1 MICIMVQNGEA
12 FIWIF
17 GFTLKSVG
25 VVVTRLTDSSLKQY
39 VNKDLEGL
47 GH

>member
-1 MICIMVQNGEA
+1 MVQNGEA

-17 GFTLKSVG
+17 GFALKSVG
-25 VVVTRLTDSSLKQY
+25 VVVTRLTKTALNE
-39 VNKDLEGL
+39 VWNRDLEGL